1 VLQISLL
8 KDASLLSVITM
19 AELTRSYEQL
29 STTHYNY
36 FGTGLPFVRLA
47 RWTER
52 QLNVDVG
59 IRRPVSSASAAR

>member
-47 RWTER
+47 RR
-52 QLNVDVG
+52 AKRRLNVDALV
-59 IRRPVSSASAAR
+59 RRPVSSASAAR